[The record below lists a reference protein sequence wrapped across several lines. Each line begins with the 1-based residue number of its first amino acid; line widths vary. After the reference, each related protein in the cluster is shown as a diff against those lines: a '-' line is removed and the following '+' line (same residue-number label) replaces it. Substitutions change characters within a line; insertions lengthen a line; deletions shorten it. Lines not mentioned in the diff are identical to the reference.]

1 MLLADVNF
9 KDNKMIGVHKK
20 YEYIYIAIKNNNI
33 DVDYVYRENNYLL
46 FRDKNGQIL
55 RKIYITT
62 QEKYN
67 IILNKII
74 EKKYDFIIIRYIL
87 SDIFLINFIKKIKKI
102 GIKIVLEFPTF
113 PYEKEISNN
122 NILDIDKYFREELR
136 NIVDLSVTY
145 NNVGKIFGIP
155 NIFIGN
161 GIDVKAKKIL
171 KYKPLNINS
180 INIIGVANV
189 SKWHGY
195 DRVISGISDYI
206 SKTNKRNINF
216 WIIGNGDEVSNLN
229 NLAFNLKVEENIKF
243 FGFKEGEELE
253 KIYSE
258 ADIGIGPL
266 SRKRIEMNGG
276 SALKNREYCAIGL
289 PFIFAG
295 YDPDFDQ
302 FKYSYKIEDDE
313 TPVNIMK
320 VLEFLKKIKNEKEQ
334 YIFNMRKYAEDNLE
348 WSKKIK
354 EIINK
359 LYSI

>member
-20 YEYIYIAIKNNNI
+20 YEYIYTAIKNNNI

-189 SKWHGY
+189 S
-195 DRVISGISDYI
+195 
-206 SKTNKRNINF
+206 
-216 WIIGNGDEVSNLN
+216 
-229 NLAFNLKVEENIKF
+229 
-243 FGFKEGEELE
+243 
-253 KIYSE
+253 
-258 ADIGIGPL
+258 
-266 SRKRIEMNGG
+266 
-276 SALKNREYCAIGL
+276 
-289 PFIFAG
+289 
-295 YDPDFDQ
+295 
-302 FKYSYKIEDDE
+302 
-313 TPVNIMK
+313 
-320 VLEFLKKIKNEKEQ
+320 
-334 YIFNMRKYAEDNLE
+334 
-348 WSKKIK
+348 
-354 EIINK
+354 
-359 LYSI
+359 